1 MYVTPWRTYCPTMDD
16 AARAAAVDKLVRDSD
31 AVRDGVEIV
40 RQRRAGDRVTAL
52 VRWTEARTG
61 RLRRGAV
68 EVAMTDGVWRADG
81 GWSSNADHDSDN
93 PVWDAWGGSS
103 HSMSG
108 WVSDPAAATV
118 RVRDPD
124 GSQVEA
130 YTVENG
136 VAILIYDT
144 AADRGSV
151 IEILDSDGNVL
162 HAAPFA

>member
-1 MYVTPWRTYCPTMDD
+1 MDE
-16 AARAAAVDKLVRDSD
+16 AAREAAVDNLVRDSD
-31 AVRDGVEIV
+31 AVRDSVEIV

-52 VRWTEARTG
+52 ARWTEARTG

-68 EVAMTDGVWRADG
+68 DVVLMDGVWRAGG
-81 GWSSNADHDSDN
+81 GWSANASYDSDN

-118 RVRDPD
+118 RFRHPD
-124 GSQVEA
+124 GSRVDA
-130 YTVENG
+130 DTVENG

-151 IEILDSDGNVL
+151 IEILDKDGNAL
-162 HAAPFA
+162 HTAPFA